1 MGDKLCVYGCEVQHA
16 TSDADLLIVQT
27 AVTLARLCE
36 TALVG
41 DDIDLLVI
49 LLYHAGG
56 NKHDIYFR
64 PEPKGGTT
72 LKCLSVNSVRD
83 ILGEIVCKNIRERDV
98 ALW

>member
-1 MGDKLCVYGCEVQHA
+1 MKKKEFLSNQENNQMFLVLLGDTLCVSGCKVQHA

-27 AVTLARLCE
+27 AVTLAGECE

-41 DDIDLLVI
+41 DNTDLLVL

-72 LKCLSVNSVRD
+72 LN
-83 ILGEIVCKNIRERDV
+83 
-98 ALW
+98 ALV